1 MPNMSFNDEQIFTHN
16 SGSTPVGGASGCQG
30 KSGSNANGQRNKS
43 GGRGVG
49 RGGDRG
55 VGRGGGRGVGRGGG
69 RGGRRGGGGGSGRG
83 GGGGGNQ
90 SLGYWDCNKCW
101 NVGNFESR
109 PYCYRCD
116 APRPAG
122 VAVYGGAAAEEAPV
136 AGGAAKVTS
145 VAAEVVAVAG
155 GAAKVTPVAG
165 GGGASGAT
173 PGNTWAALA
182 ANDCPDYDEMRRRDL
197 IKKREEMVALVRDVY
212 GDNTPKDTATVL
224 RLYSLLRGPK
234 PVMTGP
240 VKVQYT
246 EFKTRAEKSV
256 WYTYVSPTGTFVNG
270 PYTRVQTLD
279 EHDHIGG
286 AAAVYLFHTFDE
298 EERLIMVFMHEKEE
312 NESPEEEKKAASK
325 VRNAL
330 LDGVT
335 NGGIQHRCCTYTV
348 YDRDGNENHLP
359 QAFADLANKA
369 GFDLEKVRFTT
380 LVLTPQLFEEY
391 IAVVDGNIATRH
403 EQKQEQQNQWD
414 FHKTLLDR
422 VDRLGGFQ
430 CSEFPSQVLLEDL
443 GDVPKGTIKK
453 HVFRYIVNALPPLP
467 GLRTKKFDLALY
479 DGDKIIVLR
488 LPNLGGSTP
497 PLNEEWPTIV
507 QDWYTKNMVSI
518 HKQILTDIRTYN
530 KERRVKNAAEREKR
544 SHLFGDVSVSF
555 GAGDG
560 KGSHRGKV
568 ARSKTMTQMKTGAPA
583 PVTAKPTKTTQSTAV
598 SDSDFERLISLLK
611 RKWNADEKRFSDEE
625 DTWRKQTLRSLTTK
639 QQTDMR
645 NRLR

>member
-1 MPNMSFNDEQIFTHN
+1 LESIFASKPRCGRCN
-16 SGSTPVGGASGCQG
+16 TPKPDGA
-30 KSGSNANGQRNKS
+30 
-43 GGRGVG
+43 
-49 RGGDRG
+49 
-55 VGRGGGRGVGRGGG
+55 
-69 RGGRRGGGGGSGRG
+69 
-83 GGGGGNQ
+83 
-90 SLGYWDCNKCW
+90 
-101 NVGNFESR
+101 
-109 PYCYRCD
+109 
-116 APRPAG
+116 
-122 VAVYGGAAAEEAPV
+122 
-136 AGGAAKVTS
+136 AAKVTS

-155 GAAKVTPVAG
+155 AAAKVTPVAA
-165 GGGASGAT
+165 GGGAGMAEVVEATPVVEVTPVAGGGDVSGAT

-182 ANDCPDYDEMRRRDL
+182 GADCPDKIEMSLRRQFEER
-197 IKKREEMVALVRDVY
+197 KKMVAHVRSVY
-212 GDNTPKDTATVL
+212 GDDTPTDIATVL

-246 EFKTRAEKSV
+246 EFRTRDGNLV
-256 WYTYVSPTGTFVNG
+256 WDTKISSTGTFVEDT
-270 PYTRVQTLD
+270 YTRVQTLE
-279 EHDHIGG
+279 EHEHIGG
-286 AAAVYLFHTFDE
+286 ADAVYLFHTSTGDKE
-298 EERLIMVFMHEKEE
+298 EKEKEKFIMVFLTNKVNDDPLTPKKEKD
-312 NESPEEEKKAASK
+312 AASK
-325 VRNAL
+325 VRNL
-330 LDGVT
+330 FLHGVD
-335 NGGIQHRCCTYTV
+335 NVDIQHRCRVHTSC
-348 YDRDGNENHLP
+348 DHRGNENPTPL
-359 QAFADLANKA
+359 AFHDLADRA
-369 GFDLEKVRFTT
+369 GMDGEKMWFTT
-380 LVLTPQLFEEY
+380 MVLTPELFEEY

-443 GDVPKGTIKK
+443 GDVPKGTITK
-453 HVFRYIVNALPPLP
+453 HVFGHIVNALPRLP
-467 GLRTKKFDLALY
+467 GFRTKKYDLVLY
-479 DGDKIIVLR
+479 EDGKIIVLR
-488 LPNLGGSTP
+488 LPNLDGSTP

-544 SHLFGDVSVSF
+544 SHFFGDVSVSF

-583 PVTAKPTKTTQSTAV
+583 PVTAKPTTTTQSAAV